1 MSQSLSDTLKDN
13 LRRDG
18 LEDKYDWLLEAVR
31 DLEQE
36 NEKLKK
42 QIPKMQTCISVGRY
56 QVRR

>member
-1 MSQSLSDTLKDN
+1 MSQSLSDTLRDN
-13 LRRDG
+13 LRQDG

-42 QIPKMQTCISVGRY
+42 QIVKMQTCISVGRY
-56 QVRR
+56 QVMR